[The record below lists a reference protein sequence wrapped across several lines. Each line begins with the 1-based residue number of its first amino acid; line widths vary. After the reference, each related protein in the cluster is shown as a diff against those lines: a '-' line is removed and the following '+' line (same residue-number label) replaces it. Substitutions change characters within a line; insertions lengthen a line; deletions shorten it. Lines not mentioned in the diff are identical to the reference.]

1 MRNRTFLIGA
11 VAACLALAAGP
22 VAALEPNTSPGGIR
36 WVSGGV
42 GAEEREALEAMS
54 SEFSLK
60 AVFAVEE
67 HTAFLAD
74 VAFTIRRSGGEAVVE
89 GKTSGPWLYVALPAG
104 TYEIEATAESGE
116 TQRSSVT
123 VGDGGQKQ
131 VAFHFARGSASR

>member
-1 MRNRTFLIGA
+1 MRSHLFLVGA
-11 VAACLALAAGP
+11 FAACLALAAAP
-22 VAALEPNTSPGGIR
+22 AAALEPQTSAGGVR
-36 WVSGGV
+36 WISGGV
-42 GAEEREALEAMS
+42 GAEEREELEAAS
-54 SEFSLK
+54 PEYSLK

-74 VAFTIRRSGGEAVVE
+74 VAFTIRRSGGETVVE

-104 TYEIEATAESGE
+104 TYEVEATAKSGE

-131 VAFHFARGSASR
+131 IAFHFARGSASR

>member
-1 MRNRTFLIGA
+1 MRHRMHLAGA
-11 VAACLALAAGP
+11 LAACLALAAAP
-22 VAALEPNTSPGGIR
+22 AAALEPQTSPGGVR

-42 GAEEREALEAMS
+42 GAEEREALEAAS
-54 SEFSLK
+54 ADYSLK
-60 AVFAVEE
+60 AVFAVEQ

-74 VAFTIRRSGGEAVVE
+74 VVFAIRRAGGETVVE

-131 VAFHFARGSASR
+131 VAFHFARGSAAK